1 MQSGM
6 TPIRSSDGVRVGDV
20 VHHAAFGFATIAAVD
35 ERGAE
40 LRWERPGPTFPAHVS
55 WHALQSSYR
64 RCDGDGFFG
73 ASLADPAL
81 TRRLLEHAPGV
92 AVGRL
97 VAELGGNVAQSDLRD
112 WLLGRWGEVGFE
124 EWWGAALA
132 AMGADPR
139 FVLAGDHVALAEGL
153 GAGAFSAVEALPD
166 VEEEEE
172 STVVE
177 IDLPTNPAPLHRPG
191 PDEAWPWLLE
201 LARKLASLHATGRAV
216 LRRPEQLPR
225 PGDDR
230 LQSDPDARFDPR
242 GDVRWLVRA
251 AVLRL
256 IGFQTPP
263 AGMPDSTLLG
273 ALPLVAELPPE
284 LLGVIARSLAEDPNL
299 RPQNGSGLWADLA
312 SAEASATLRM
322 LAPVD
327 HEEEVRVGFDSHIGT
342 VKSLAGQANQDAL
355 VLAGDPSL
363 ALLGVADGISTSNAG
378 TGDLASSLLART
390 LRAWFSAESNRLAG
404 ATSEAVR
411 AALRTG
417 LERGNTLVCNTAQRI
432 GGDEFPRMIPMGT
445 TAALAV
451 VRGNLVQIASLGD
464 SRGWLVG
471 RHGVAPIL
479 PDHNLGSV
487 RVRDALAGRP
497 TRFDPDSA
505 ALTSYIG
512 HFDVLGRATLPEV
525 YFRELTLLPGE
536 WLILATDGLSDYAAK
551 EEAGVMAI
559 LSRTVAGLKGGA
571 TAKGAMELAR
581 DLVRFANDGGGGDNI
596 SVLVFTLSMEE
607 AGADVET
614 PVTSPSPT

>member
-1 MQSGM
+1 MQKLM

-20 VHHAAFGFATIAAVD
+20 VHHAAFGFATIVSVD
-35 ERGAE
+35 DRGAE

-55 WHALQSSYR
+55 WHALQTSYR

-73 ASLADPAL
+73 ASILEPAL
-81 TRRLLEHAPGV
+81 TRGLLVHAPTV
-92 AVGRL
+92 AFGRL
-97 VAELGGNVAQSDLRD
+97 IAELGGPVARADVRD
-112 WLLGRWGEVGFE
+112 WLLGRWGEAGFDA
-124 EWWGAALA
+124 WWEAAIA
-132 AMGADPR
+132 AVEADPR
-139 FVLAGDHVALAEGL
+139 FAVLGEQLALAPGL
-153 GAGAFSAVEALPD
+153 DASAFAAVEALPD
-166 VEEEEE
+166 VEEEEA
-172 STVVE
+172 SVLE
-177 IDLPTNPAPLHRPG
+177 IDYPGPAAPLHRPG
-191 PDEAWPWLLE
+191 PEEAWPWLLD
-201 LARKLASLHATGRAV
+201 LARKLASLHASGRPV

-225 PGDDR
+225 LGDDR
-230 LQSDPDARFDPR
+230 LLSDPDARFDPR

-251 AVLRL
+251 AVLR
-256 IGFQTPP
+256 IVGFQTAP

-273 ALPLVAELPPE
+273 ALPLIAELPPE
-284 LLGVIARSLAEDPNL
+284 LLGVIARSLAEDVHL

-312 SAEASATLRM
+312 AAEASAALRL

-327 HEEEVRVGFDSHIGT
+327 HEEEIRVGFDTHIGT

-378 TGDLASSLLART
+378 TGDLASSLLSRT

-404 ATSEAVR
+404 ATSDAVR

-417 LERGNTLVCNTAQRI
+417 LERGNLLVCNTAQRI

-451 VRGNLVQIASLGD
+451 ARGNLVQIAALGD

-471 RHGVAPIL
+471 RHGVAPLL

-497 TRFDPDSA
+497 TRFDDDSA
-505 ALTSYIG
+505 ALTSYVG
-512 HFDVLGRATLPEV
+512 HFDVLGRAVLPEV
-525 YFRELTLLPGE
+525 YFRELILLPGE

-551 EEAGVMAI
+551 EEAGVMAHI
-559 LSRTVAGLKGGA
+559 QRVVAGLRGGP

-581 DLVRFANDGGGGDNI
+581 DLVRLANDGGGGDNI
-596 SVLVFTLSMEE
+596 SVLVFTLSVEE
-607 AGADVET
+607 AGADADA
-614 PVTSPSPT
+614 PVSSPSPT